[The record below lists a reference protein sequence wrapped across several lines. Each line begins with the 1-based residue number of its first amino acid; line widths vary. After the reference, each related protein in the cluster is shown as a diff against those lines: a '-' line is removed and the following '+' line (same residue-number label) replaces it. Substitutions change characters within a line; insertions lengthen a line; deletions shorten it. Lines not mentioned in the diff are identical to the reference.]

1 MAYENHNQRSV
12 IVFPN
17 NQFIDLRTVNPPVN
31 FIRAPPFGVTN
42 PSFGPVV
49 PQLVPVN
56 PPVVGPVRFVLNPA
70 VLIRMEEERSLSL
83 LQFIANEGLAPSPEE
98 ELKRQNVI
106 DKLKQIV
113 MQWIKRVAYQRRLP
127 KQYVTMASATILTY
141 GSYGLGVH
149 NSESDIDALCVGPC
163 FATMADDFFI
173 VLHNMLTSRPEV
185 SEVHCVKDAKVPLM
199 RFKFDGLSIDL
210 PYAQLE
216 VMSVPENVDI
226 LNPFFLRNIDETSWR
241 SLSGVRANKSILQLV
256 PNLEVFQSLLRC
268 VKLWAKRRGVYGNVR
283 AFIIVMDFSYLCLTF
298 AWSEHCVAYLQLF
311 GFFGGVHLAI
321 LAAFICQRH
330 PNASLSTLIS
340 SFFKTFS
347 FWPWPT
353 PVTLQDGMFP
363 ATVGATETRTLMPI
377 QLPCSPYEY
386 CHSNITRS
394 TSYRIRAEFL
404 RGHSMTRNLLGPD
417 FNWSNIFEP
426 FPYSKKYTRF
436 VKICLSASNQ
446 DALGDWVG
454 WVKSRFRCLLV
465 KLEEVQGFCDPNP
478 TEYVDMDEAEPNIV
492 FYWGLQ
498 PGRSDFL
505 DIESVEEDFMK
516 NISNGYQGPPGKIA
530 LTIVQASQL
539 PKSAQFDTGSRKGT
553 KACWRILDSNQQRVP
568 VYSKHS
574 PHYFVGYL
582 STNGNLDYP
591 SFWG

>member
-1 MAYENHNQRSV
+1 MAYANHNQRSV
-12 IVFPN
+12 IIVPN
-17 NQFIDLRTVNPPVN
+17 HQFFDLRTVNPPRT
-31 FIRAPPFGVTN
+31 FIPAPPLGVIN
-42 PSFGPVV
+42 PRFVPVV
-49 PQLVPVN
+49 PQLVPLN
-56 PPVVGPVRFVLNPA
+56 PPVLGPVGFPLNPA
-70 VLIRMEEERSLSL
+70 LLIRMEEERSLSL
-83 LQFIANEGLAPSPEE
+83 LQFIANEGLVPSPEE
-98 ELKRQNVI
+98 ELKRKNTI

-113 MQWIKRVAYQRRLP
+113 MQWIKRVAHQRRLA
-127 KQYVTMASATILTY
+127 KQYVTAASATILTY

-149 NSESDIDALCVGPC
+149 NSDSDIDALCVGPC

-185 SEVHCVKDAKVPLM
+185 SEMHCVKDAKVPLM

-216 VMSVPENVDI
+216 VLSVPENVDI
-226 LNPFFLRNIDETSWR
+226 LNSFFLGNIDETSWK

-256 PNLEVFQSLLRC
+256 PNLEVFQSMLRC
-268 VKLWAKRRGVYGNVR
+268 VKLWAKRRGVYGN
-283 AFIIVMDFSYLCLTF
+283 LL
-298 AWSEHCVAYLQLF
+298 

-340 SFFKTFS
+340 SFFKTFA

-353 PVTLQDGMFP
+353 PVILQDGMFP
-363 ATVGATETRTLMPI
+363 ATGGATETRTLMPI
-377 QLPCSPYEY
+377 QLPCSPYES

-404 RGHSMTRNLLGPD
+404 RGHSMMRDLLGPD
-417 FNWSNIFEP
+417 FDWSNLFEP

-436 VKICLSASNQ
+436 VKICLSASDQ
-446 DALGDWVG
+446 DELGDWVG

-478 TEYVDMDEAEPNIV
+478 TEYVDMDVAEPNIV

-516 NISNGYQGPPGKIA
+516 NISNGYQGSSGKIA
-530 LTIVQASQL
+530 LSIVLASQL

-553 KACWRILDSNQQRVP
+553 KACWRILDCNQLRVP

-574 PHYFVGYL
+574 PHHLVGYL
-582 STNGNLDYP
+582 ATNGNPDYP
-591 SFWG
+591 SSWG